1 MDYIILTQHIQ
12 KIIRDRKTVVRDVL
26 ENNGISTMEQYR
38 ELMGELNGLNY
49 VLQELS
55 GLLEKQ
61 ERLDNERKSNFYKRI
76 LCGLN

>member
-61 ERLDNERKSNFYKRI
+61 ERLDNE
-76 LCGLN
+76 

>member
-26 ENNGISTMEQYR
+26 DNNGISTMEQYR

-61 ERLDNERKSNFYKRI
+61 ERLDNE
-76 LCGLN
+76 